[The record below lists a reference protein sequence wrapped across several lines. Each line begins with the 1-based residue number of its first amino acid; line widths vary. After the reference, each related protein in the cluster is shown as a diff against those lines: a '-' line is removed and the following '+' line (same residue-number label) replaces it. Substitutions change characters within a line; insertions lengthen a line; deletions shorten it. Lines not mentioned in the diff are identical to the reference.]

1 MSKENEY
8 DELFNKI
15 IKALE
20 LNDTYSHENYLSEH
34 NKLMDM
40 NNINNTT
47 YDYKLDINFV
57 NKSSNPDPEYA
68 TSGSAGF
75 DLRAYLSEPLTLEPG
90 ERRLIPTGLFFDLPN
105 SLELQVRARSGL
117 ALNHGITVL
126 NGIGTIDSDYTGE
139 VGVIL
144 INHGDSTFIINNG
157 DRIAQGVIMQTTTN
171 ITKLNK
177 VNEITKNTERNSGGF
192 GSTGIK

>member
-1 MSKENEY
+1 MKNKY

-15 IKALE
+15 LKALE
-20 LNDTYSHENYLSEH
+20 PNNPYSHEDYLSEY

-40 NNINNTT
+40 NSENNPT

-75 DLRAYLSEPLTLEPG
+75 DLRAHLSETITLAPG

-117 ALNHGITVL
+117 ALKHGITVL

-144 INHGDSTFIINNG
+144 INHSNSSYTIDNG

-177 VNEITKNTERNSGGF
+177 VDEIRKNTERNSGGF

>member
-1 MSKENEY
+1 MKNKY

-15 IKALE
+15 LKALE
-20 LNDTYSHENYLSEH
+20 PNNPYSHEDYLSEY

-40 NNINNTT
+40 NSANNST

-75 DLRAYLSEPLTLEPG
+75 DLRAYLSEPLTLAPG

-117 ALNHGITVL
+117 ALKHGITVL

-144 INHGDSTFIINNG
+144 INHSNSSYTIDNG

-177 VNEITKNTERNSGGF
+177 VDEIRKNTERNSGGF

>member
-1 MSKENEY
+1 MENEY

-15 IKALE
+15 LKVLE
-20 LNDTYSHENYLSEH
+20 PNGSYTHEDYLSEH
-34 NKLMDM
+34 NKLMDV
-40 NNINNTT
+40 NNTNNPT

-57 NKSSNPDPEYA
+57 NKSNNPDPEYA
-68 TSGSAGF
+68 TSGSSGF
-75 DLRAYLSEPLTLEPG
+75 DLRAYLSEPLTIAPG

-117 ALNHGITVL
+117 ALKHGITVL

-157 DRIAQGVIMQTTTN
+157 DRIAQGVIIQTTTN